1 MEHMRKVHAQDYLVP
16 AETSAQ
22 IEERE
27 MALAAAHQRRQLE
40 EHRKDLIAAV
50 EIECEKI
57 AVLEMKL
64 KHRGR
69 LTDAEVAMYEQ
80 MLRELKRDS
89 DDERE
94 IVSTAA
100 NDTYTLEEI
109 ERINKGEF

>member
-1 MEHMRKVHAQDYLVP
+1 MEHMRKAHSQDYVVP

-27 MALAAAHQRRQLE
+27 MALAAEHQRRQLE
-40 EHRKDLIAAV
+40 EHRKDLITAV

-57 AVLEMKL
+57 AALERKL

-89 DDERE
+89 DDENE
-94 IVSTAA
+94 IVATVEHNA
-100 NDTYTLEEI
+100 YTLEEI